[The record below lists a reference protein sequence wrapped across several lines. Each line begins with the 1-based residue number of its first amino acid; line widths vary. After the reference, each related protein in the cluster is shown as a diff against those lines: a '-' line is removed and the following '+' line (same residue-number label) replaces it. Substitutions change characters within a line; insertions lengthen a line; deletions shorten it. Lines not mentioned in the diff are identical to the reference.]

1 MNELG
6 RKKVIRQLPSQV
18 SRDRFELGEDVL
30 GRFGRATIRGG
41 VQTVV
46 DVIVDEGFLGLSDRL
61 LHGVELLRE
70 IEAGTAVGEHLNYLV
85 KMAFGAFQAFD
96 DFRMAGVRM
105 FFHGDY
111 LSPWRGYGNP
121 ACGWWACGK
130 TRVGVGLQAA
140 KLGCL

>member
-1 MNELG
+1 MNSGGKVG
-6 RKKVIRQLPSQV
+6 RFLPSQV

-30 GRFGRATIRGG
+30 GRFGRATARGG

-46 DVIVDEGFLGLSDRL
+46 DVIMDQRLLRLSDRL

-70 IEAGTAVGEHLNYLV
+70 IEAGTAVGEHLDHLV

-105 FFHGDY
+105 FLH
-111 LSPWRGYGNP
+111 
-121 ACGWWACGK
+121 A
-130 TRVGVGLQAA
+130 GLPIP
-140 KLGCL
+140 LEGI